1 MMTPQWMLALA
12 LLGAVIGYIWP
23 ERLRFDPRDPCAASA
38 SPPEES
44 LQAYID
50 RCAAG
55 IDITAP

>member
-1 MMTPQWMLALA
+1 MVTPQWLFALV

-23 ERLRFDPRDPCAASA
+23 ERPRFTSQDPCAPFA

-55 IDITAP
+55 VDITAP